1 MITTVAD
8 ERERPVLEL
17 LDEMGI
23 QYRRYEHPCA
33 RTMHD
38 CEGIGA
44 DIGAQHFKNLF
55 LCNRSGTR
63 FYLLLIRADKLSL
76 ILSLLSRIFARFTL
90 YARALFRCR
99 PFLYI

>member
-1 MITTVAD
+1 MAID

-17 LDEMGI
+17 LDKMGI
-23 QYRRYEHPCA
+23 PYRRYEHPCA

-55 LCNRSGTR
+55 CATAAAQN
-63 FYLLLIRADKLSL
+63 F
-76 ILSLLSRIFARFTL
+76 IF
-90 YARALFRCR
+90 C
-99 PFLYI
+99 

>member
-1 MITTVAD
+1 MAID

-55 LCNRSGTR
+55 LCNRSGTK
-63 FYLLLIRADKLSL
+63 FYLMRGQAVQDGGCFKAAWFVAAELLL
-76 ILSLLSRIFARFTL
+76 
-90 YARALFRCR
+90 RCAA
-99 PFLYI
+99 YG

>member
-1 MITTVAD
+1 MAID

-23 QYRRYEHPCA
+23 PYRRYEHPCA

-44 DIGAQHFKNLF
+44 DIGAQHFK
-55 LCNRSGTR
+55 
-63 FYLLLIRADKLSL
+63 LSL
-76 ILSLLSRIFARFTL
+76 IHI
-90 YARALFRCR
+90 
-99 PFLYI
+99 